1 MPQSICTRYGLA
13 IGGNLFWLVWTLM
26 IVFAPVALPISWLLD
41 WLLGKEHSTFYRRN
55 ELKELIQQ
63 HKRHLDDDE
72 CVGIEKFLITRPAA
86 SISDSPYQPT
96 FHSTRSNRPSAL
108 LSKQPSDS
116 KSEMTPLLSPRASTN
131 GSEAPGSQRKDRRK
145 SKQQAH
151 DDAHESE
158 KLTRAEVDIIK
169 GALELKEKSVEDVMT
184 PFNKVV
190 TLSIRT
196 LLDKSNL
203 ERIKATGFSRI
214 PVYNG
219 TNKSD
224 VIGTLIAKEL
234 IGIDPSAK
242 IPLHQLPLHPLPLIL
257 GSTHLHEMLTFFVTG
272 DSHIAIVVRSI
283 DDLTPLGLISF
294 EDVIEALIGVEIV
307 DETDNLNYMSL
318 RSPSSLLVGV
328 PTGLRSPSFAGF
340 ARNPFETPVIH
351 PRAARE
357 ALTGGD
363 MHSSSFKKVVS
374 FAHHGQHL
382 NTVSTSDIRE
392 SLMNPS
398 LIRLSAAVLS
408 TPLSSSHQTP
418 SSS

>member
-1 MPQSICTRYGLA
+1 
-13 IGGNLFWLVWTLM
+13 
-26 IVFAPVALPISWLLD
+26 
-41 WLLGKEHSTFYRRN
+41 
-55 ELKELIQQ
+55 
-63 HKRHLDDDE
+63 
-72 CVGIEKFLITRPAA
+72 
-86 SISDSPYQPT
+86 
-96 FHSTRSNRPSAL
+96 
-108 LSKQPSDS
+108 
-116 KSEMTPLLSPRASTN
+116 MTPLLSPRASTN

-145 SKQQAH
+145 SKQHAH
-151 DDAHESE
+151 DEAQESE

-203 ERIKATGFSRI
+203 ERIKAMGFSRI
-214 PVYNG
+214 PVHNG

-224 VIGTLIAKEL
+224 MIGTLIAKEL

-294 EDVIEALIGVEIV
+294 EDVIEALIGVEII

-318 RSPSSLLVGV
+318 RSPSALLVGV

-351 PRAARE
+351 PSAARE

-363 MHSSSFKKVVS
+363 THSSSYKKVVS
-374 FAHHGQHL
+374 FAHHG
-382 NTVSTSDIRE
+382 
-392 SLMNPS
+392 
-398 LIRLSAAVLS
+398 
-408 TPLSSSHQTP
+408 
-418 SSS
+418 

>member
-1 MPQSICTRYGLA
+1 
-13 IGGNLFWLVWTLM
+13 
-26 IVFAPVALPISWLLD
+26 
-41 WLLGKEHSTFYRRN
+41 
-55 ELKELIQQ
+55 
-63 HKRHLDDDE
+63 
-72 CVGIEKFLITRPAA
+72 
-86 SISDSPYQPT
+86 
-96 FHSTRSNRPSAL
+96 
-108 LSKQPSDS
+108 
-116 KSEMTPLLSPRASTN
+116 MTPLLSPRASTN

-145 SKQQAH
+145 SKQHAH
-151 DDAHESE
+151 DEAQESE

-203 ERIKATGFSRI
+203 ERIKAMGFSRI
-214 PVYNG
+214 PVHNG

-224 VIGTLIAKEL
+224 MIGTLIAKEL

-242 IPLHQLPLHPLPLIL
+242 IPLHHLPLLPLPLIL

-294 EDVIEALIGVEIV
+294 EDVIEALLGV
-307 DETDNLNYMSL
+307 
-318 RSPSSLLVGV
+318 V

-363 MHSSSFKKVVS
+363 THSSSYKKVVS
-374 FAHHGQHL
+374 FAHHG
-382 NTVSTSDIRE
+382 
-392 SLMNPS
+392 
-398 LIRLSAAVLS
+398 
-408 TPLSSSHQTP
+408 
-418 SSS
+418 